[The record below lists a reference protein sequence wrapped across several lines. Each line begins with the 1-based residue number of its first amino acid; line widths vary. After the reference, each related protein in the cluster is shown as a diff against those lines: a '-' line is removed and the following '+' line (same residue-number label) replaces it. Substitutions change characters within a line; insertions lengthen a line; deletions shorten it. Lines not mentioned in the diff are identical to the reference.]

1 MAGPLA
7 TLRERLC
14 CPRPPR
20 VTGVVAA
27 TGGGSG
33 EVFVAWDPVP
43 GGVAAAY
50 RVYRR
55 TAPGV
60 WRALATVTPTSFDPA
75 FPGKVVLLDFAGTF
89 PGGGPGGGDEDASG
103 LRHYVVAAIS
113 AAGLEGPWSAP
124 ASAGPP

>member
-1 MAGPLA
+1 MPGLVDA
-7 TLRERLC
+7 LRKRLC
-14 CPRPPR
+14 CPRPSR
-20 VTGVVAA
+20 VTGVAAA

-43 GGVAAAY
+43 GGAAAAY

-60 WRALATVTPTSFDPA
+60 WRPLATVTPTAFDPA

-89 PGGGPGGGDEDASG
+89 PGGGASGGDEDASG
-103 LRHYVVAAIS
+103 LRHYVVAALANS
-113 AAGLEGPWSAP
+113 GVEGPWSAEVT
-124 ASAGPP
+124 AGPP

>member
-1 MAGPLA
+1 MPGVLD
-7 TLRERLC
+7 TLRKRLC
-14 CPRPPR
+14 CPPPPR

-43 GGVAAAY
+43 GGAAAHY

-55 TAPGV
+55 AAPGV
-60 WRALATVTPTSFDPA
+60 WRLLAAVTSTAFDPA

-89 PGGGPGGGDEDASG
+89 PGGGASGGDEDASG
-103 LRHYVVAAIS
+103 LRHYVVTAVS
-113 AAGLEGPWSAP
+113 AGGVEGQWSAEVT
-124 ASAGPP
+124 AGPP

>member
-1 MAGPLA
+1 VAGLLD
-7 TLRERLC
+7 TLRKRLC
-14 CPRPPR
+14 CPPPPA

-43 GGVAAAY
+43 GGAAASY

-55 TAPGV
+55 AAQGV
-60 WRALATVTPTSFDPA
+60 WRPLAAVTPAATDPG

-89 PGGGPGGGDEDASG
+89 PGGGSGGGDEDAAG
-103 LRHYVVAAIS
+103 VRHYVVAAVS
-113 AAGLEGPWSAP
+113 AAGAEGPWSAQVG
-124 ASAGPP
+124 AAPP

>member
-1 MAGPLA
+1 MQGLLDM
-7 TLRERLC
+7 LRKRLC
-14 CPRPPR
+14 CPAPPV
-20 VTGVVAA
+20 VTGVQAQ
-27 TGGGSG
+27 TGAGSG
-33 EVFVAWDPVP
+33 EVFVAWSPAS
-43 GGVAAAY
+43 AAASY

-55 TAPGV
+55 AAPGA
-60 WRALATVTPTSFDPA
+60 RRLLAAVTPASTDPG

-113 AAGLEGPWSAP
+113 AAGLEGPWSVP